1 MPSTEHELKE
11 LIVTQWDV
19 NYTGDKSGTAQAL
32 ELIVTQWDVNSITA
46 SVQGLYDL
54 ELIVTQWDVNLAKDK
69 DFVKYAKN

>member
-32 ELIVTQWDVNSITA
+32 ELIVTQWDVNVFTYNYGFL
-46 SVQGLYDL
+46 VGD
-54 ELIVTQWDVNLAKDK
+54 ELIVTQWDVNTTRQHLHP
-69 DFVKYAKN
+69 N